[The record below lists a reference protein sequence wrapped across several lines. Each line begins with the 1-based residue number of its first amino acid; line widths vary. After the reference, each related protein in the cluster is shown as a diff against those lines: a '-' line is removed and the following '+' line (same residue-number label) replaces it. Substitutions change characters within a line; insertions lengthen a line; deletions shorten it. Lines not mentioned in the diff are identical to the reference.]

1 MWLCVCVDPCVC
13 VSVSVCVCVCCKVA
27 KTQRASLREIV
38 ELSRKR
44 NSRPSS
50 DRAKFSCCHFAN
62 ICLVVWQRAK
72 HFYNSNKKHQSS
84 VQSSRVGFPHPLPF
98 PFVCPWPA
106 PNLPHCNRSASTRI
120 AFAVSHLQCFYQLSL
135 RLLPFLPLS
144 PFSSLPFPS
153 LPFLVPLLLLLLRL
167 LPVFFD
173 PCIDIF
179 FACVKNFAN
188 FITVIWYAP
197 FGHAHT
203 LTQTRTHTDWH
214 TQTHIHANAGQI
226 SKQHGQVQVITVNFV
241 CVKVLLFLPI
251 PCKLHHRWGSMH

>member
-1 MWLCVCVDPCVC
+1 MCVCVVKWQKPSGRRSEKLSSSAGSATRVQVRTGPSFPVATLQIFASSFGNAQNTFTTATRSTRAASSRAGLAFRTPCPF
-13 VSVSVCVCVCCKVA
+13 
-27 KTQRASLREIV
+27 
-38 ELSRKR
+38 
-44 NSRPSS
+44 PSS
-50 DRAKFSCCHFAN
+50 TPDPPPTYRTATAVPQLELLLLCPIFSVFISSPFA
-62 ICLVVWQRAK
+62 
-72 HFYNSNKKHQSS
+72 S
-84 VQSSRVGFPHPLPF
+84 FPLSPLPLF
-98 PFVCPWPA
+98 
-106 PNLPHCNRSASTRI
+106 
-120 AFAVSHLQCFYQLSL
+120 
-135 RLLPFLPLS
+135 

-153 LPFLVPLLLLLLRL
+153 LPLLVPLLLLLLLRL

-203 LTQTRTHTDWH
+203 LTKTRTHTDWH
-214 TQTHIHANAGQI
+214 TQTHTHANAGQI

>member
-1 MWLCVCVDPCVC
+1 MWLCVCVGVC
-13 VSVSVCVCVCCKVA
+13 VHLCLCVCCKVA

-84 VQSSRVGFPHPLPF
+84 VQSSRVGFPHSHSHSHPHPLPRH
-98 PFVCPWPA
+98 CPCSIH
-106 PNLPHCNRSASTRI
+106 NLPHCNRSGSTRI
-120 AFAVSHLQCFYQLSL
+120 AFAVSHLQCFYQLSSSPSSPL
-135 RLLPFLPLS
+135 PLLPPHSPLALPL
-144 PFSSLPFPS
+144 
-153 LPFLVPLLLLLLRL
+153 LVLLLRLL

-197 FGHAHT
+197 FGYAHT
-203 LTQTRTHTDWH
+203 LTHAHTHTH
-214 TQTHIHANAGQI
+214 TQTHANAGQI

-241 CVKVLLFLPI
+241 CVKVLLF
-251 PCKLHHRWGSMH
+251 